1 MFFFF
6 LLQNSNDG
14 NAITIKTTKSK
25 SVSFFH
31 QQTHTHTFQINIFF
45 FIKNME
51 DVFIFGTTFARKNF
65 VLINVVKHTNAEVEK
80 TKNKMDLFRLNKKK
94 KNYYFVKFF

>member
-1 MFFFF
+1 
-6 LLQNSNDG
+6 
-14 NAITIKTTKSK
+14 
-25 SVSFFH
+25 
-31 QQTHTHTFQINIFF
+31 
-45 FIKNME
+45 ME

-65 VLINVVKHTNAEVEK
+65 VLINVVKHTNAEVKK